1 MKFFHLIWNNLKRK
15 KLRTTLTILSIV
27 VAFILFGLLSSI
39 KQALTGGV
47 SLEGS
52 KRVIVQHKVSL
63 IQLLPF
69 SYKARMEKIPG
80 VALVS
85 HQTWFGGKY
94 EQKDKYFFMQNPV
107 EPELFLGMFP
117 EILLPADQ
125 KQKWLQT
132 RTGAI
137 VGRTTAKAFDWKIGQ
152 TVPIFTPL
160 WRTADGKQTWEFEIV
175 GIFDGKEKNTDTM
188 SLFFRYDYFDEARA
202 DAKGQVGWYTVRLKD
217 PSQAAEVAKAIDVEF
232 ENSDY
237 ETKTAAEAAFA
248 QAMVKQ
254 IGNIA
259 LICAS
264 ILGAVFFTILLV
276 TGNTMSQAVRE
287 RTGELGVLK
296 ALGFTRGQVL
306 GLVMAE
312 SCLIA
317 VLGGLLGL
325 ALACLIVPIVGKA
338 LATMLPMFFFPVR
351 DLIFG
356 FAICLA
362 LGVATGIFPAL
373 AAMRLKVADA
383 LRRM

>member
-1 MKFFHLIWNNLKRK
+1 
-15 KLRTTLTILSIV
+15 
-27 VAFILFGLLSSI
+27 
-39 KQALTGGV
+39 
-47 SLEGS
+47 
-52 KRVIVQHKVSL
+52 
-63 IQLLPF
+63 
-69 SYKARMEKIPG
+69 
-80 VALVS
+80 
-85 HQTWFGGKY
+85 
-94 EQKDKYFFMQNPV
+94 MQNPV
-107 EPELFLGMFP
+107 EPEAFLEMYP
-117 EILLPADQ
+117 EILLPEDQ

-152 TVPIFTPL
+152 KVPIFTPL
-160 WRTADGKQTWEFEIV
+160 WRTADGKQTWEFDIV

-188 SLFFRYDYFDEARA
+188 SMFFRYDYFDEARA
-202 DAKGQVGWYTVRLKD
+202 DAKGQVGWYTIRLKD
-217 PSQAAEVAKAIDVEF
+217 SSQATQVARAIDTEF

-237 ETKTAAEAAFA
+237 ETKTAPEAAFA

-317 VLGGLLGL
+317 ILGGFLGL
-325 ALACLIVPIVGKA
+325 GLACLIIPIVGKA
-338 LATMLPMFFFPVR
+338 LATMLPM
-351 DLIFG
+351 L
-356 FAICLA
+356 
-362 LGVATGIFPAL
+362 L
-373 AAMRLKVADA
+373 AAYRK
-383 LRRM
+383 